1 MLPGDTILLYNLS
14 LVMQQLATNALT
26 DEKSN
31 LTAVLGAVHDLEL
44 SHRYEVHSIFTSLL
58 SHQISAVLC
67 LDSTSACSCR
77 SGV

>member
-14 LVMQQLATNALT
+14 LVMQQLATNVLT

-44 SHRYEVHSIFTSLL
+44 SHRSVSAL
-58 SHQISAVLC
+58 SCNNYMQC
-67 LDSTSACSCR
+67 E
-77 SGV
+77 

>member
-14 LVMQQLATNALT
+14 VVMQQMATSVLT

-44 SHRYEVHSIFTSLL
+44 SHKYV
-58 SHQISAVLC
+58 VLY
-67 LDSTSACSCR
+67 
-77 SGV
+77 